1 MTALERIRDYI
12 TSCVSVPLADDGDFF
27 ELGLVDSLFALQ
39 LVSFV
44 EQEFD
49 ISIEP
54 DDLDIANFCSID
66 ALNAF
71 VSAKTAAAA

>member
-12 TSCVSVPLADDGDFF
+12 TGRISVPLADDSDFF

-39 LVSFV
+39 LISFV
-44 EQEFD
+44 EQEFSL
-49 ISIEP
+49 SIEP

-71 VSAKTAAAA
+71 VSTKYTAGA